1 MKHLHMLIAVI
12 TVVLFLWQSYL
23 LMSKGTR
30 FDKKGKI
37 ATHVV
42 YTLLIISGV
51 LNVMPLLSANASL
64 QWVVAKIILLLA
76 AISASIKAFRATA
89 TPAQSKS
96 GIFIAFIAYVAIF
109 ILAFAKPGNFM

>member
-1 MKHLHMLIAVI
+1 MKHLHMLMAVI

-23 LMSKGTR
+23 VMSKGTR

>member
-1 MKHLHMLIAVI
+1 MKHLHMLMAVI

-109 ILAFAKPGNFM
+109 ILAFVKPGSFM

>member
-109 ILAFAKPGNFM
+109 ILAFVKPGSFM

>member
-1 MKHLHMLIAVI
+1 MKHLHMLMAVI

-23 LMSKGTR
+23 AMTKGQR

-42 YTLLIISGV
+42 YTLLIISGA
-51 LNVMPLLSANASL
+51 LNVMPLLQADAPL
-64 QWVVAKIILLLA
+64 QWVAAKIILLIA

-89 TPAQSKS
+89 TPAQSRT

-109 ILAFAKPGNFM
+109 VLAFVKPGNFM

>member
-1 MKHLHMLIAVI
+1 MKHLHMLMAVI

-23 LMSKGTR
+23 VMAKGTR

-37 ATHVV
+37 ASHVV

-51 LNVMPLLSANASL
+51 LNVMPLLSASAPL
-64 QWVVAKIILLLA
+64 QWVAAKIILLIA

-109 ILAFAKPGNFM
+109 ILAFVKPGNFM

>member
-1 MKHLHMLIAVI
+1 MKHLHMLMAVI

-23 LMSKGTR
+23 VMSKGTR

-109 ILAFAKPGNFM
+109 ILAFVKPGSFM

>member
-1 MKHLHMLIAVI
+1 MKHLHMLMAVI